1 MSTNP
6 FLAETLGDD
15 PGRLA
20 AAFRL
25 GHRVYEYRIW
35 QVTNRVLADGLM
47 DGPPDAPLLSV
58 VDELEEARLNL
69 AGAIHP
75 NVFATL
81 PEVFE
86 HLRARAKDFVNGI
99 ETESSYPGA
108 WLGPTPT
115 PESPCWSRLNC
126 LVRQSLPAGGDL
138 QRLLELGLAFGRL
151 ELAAYQNVGE
161 TVPAQPPEEQPP
173 ALAGGVLRAVAVV
186 PSRVVGAVPAL
197 QTLQRLSAEFDA
209 SAPACTFTNAV
220 GI

>member
-1 MSTNP
+1 
-6 FLAETLGDD
+6 
-15 PGRLA
+15 
-20 AAFRL
+20 
-25 GHRVYEYRIW
+25 
-35 QVTNRVLADGLM
+35 
-47 DGPPDAPLLSV
+47 
-58 VDELEEARLNL
+58 
-69 AGAIHP
+69 
-75 NVFATL
+75 
-81 PEVFE
+81 FE

-197 QTLQRLSAEFDA
+197 QTLQRLSAAFDA

-220 GI
+220 GIDRIPDWMRDKADAALFEAVRLLVKDIETSLRTSPLSHGGSIVVREEPIRPHWDKRDRTLWYGSTPLKQFA